1 MSSTDTGSDDEYNSS
16 DEEVTEELKA
26 GYKKVKDEL
35 YQIRKRQQKP
45 VFDPTAEE
53 PRIIDLLRE
62 TDSSTKPPR
71 YDESSWEDTK
81 FFCVTVFISLS
92 FAISIYAFLNY
103 VGLYEIEEHFW
114 EESDL

>member
-1 MSSTDTGSDDEYNSS
+1 MSSTDTGSDDEYNFS

-81 FFCVTVFISLS
+81 FFCVVISILCIILSPLLS
-92 FAISIYAFLNY
+92 FKNVQRFAIL
-103 VGLYEIEEHFW
+103 LYIISF
-114 EESDL
+114 